1 MSAAAAPVFVRSGTL
16 PLWWLDSSQG
26 GVPGVPGYRAGYVAA
41 LHPDLP
47 ERASLDEVWQ
57 NPGGAYLFVDA
68 TPSNDT
74 VFAEQLTELLQRIG
88 PGGQV
93 RLLWIPDPAPPWTEW
108 QVMYLQA
115 QWTGAGPDITWTVA
129 SETRFDLGAY
139 ALTIGQGTTL
149 APAADAGIALGA
161 PGLRF
166 TGPAMGYDAQPD
178 TSWLPLSG
186 AALGCWRAGYR
197 LPANGDDN
205 LALLGVQ
212 LRYATADADGNV
224 VAVPMPV
231 LQQRGDAVD
240 IALGYDPLNP
250 EVRDRTQAEFV
261 VPGGAAG
268 PVLGATLITALGY
281 GTTLS
286 PMAASPAR
294 RGARLV
300 FGHSPQLLPAQGG
313 GEPLREYHLAPD
325 GAFVLGAEPEAP
337 ANPNAAVGRDQVVLG
352 TSGLEYVELP
362 LDGGAVA
369 FFDSG
374 HDAFAPAAL
383 SAARPG
389 AVAAVGDDGPPPPLT
404 GLATTSYLTFLP
416 AQPGDGF
423 EYYAQPKQA
432 PLYAPPPA
440 APRRAT
446 NGAVPLPP
454 GFLEFVPL
462 PAGTIGAAPP
472 PEAVHTGGEV
482 APVVFPVGV
491 YAALPSSLAWAARA
505 VEEAALAPARRAA
518 ITAPSPATTA
528 ADATPSRAVTP
539 QGLVGTLAG
548 NEWAEIQLAN
558 LPGTEMPD
566 LTLTRV
572 RGPQPPFGLLNLLQS
587 NQLFAVVANPDVFM
601 AQASVRYRLTAERI
615 LILLQGRRID
625 ASTAEKLRAWYG
637 RDGYRTY
644 ETEPE
649 FLAVIPPEEKL
660 PPDVVAA
667 VLDIAGLFK
676 ADLQGWT
683 FQLSPRSW
691 RATEG
696 DPTLMLFKY
705 CNRSLADLVADP
717 ASWGWPQA
725 AVRTGSTLAA
735 TQELIQRIF
744 TAARQAPDGSPEK
757 RFYDQ
762 VVNDATWNG
771 TLFLNAPVSLQDF
784 PVELQFVLAGVDTAR
799 FFAHHVGFSLTPFRL
814 SDDTPQRIEPRRTAA
829 FGLIRYSDPTDLVH
843 GVDTRGFAFKTLAL
857 SARFANAAL
866 ADFSAQVELL
876 VTRLFGDGVTKVDT
890 EHGNNLVLD
899 GSVQRQNGAPTY
911 AFTLRGS
918 NLFRLNRSALQSVE
932 VLGVQLQTSS
942 GSSNEG
948 VVTAEFVLNGNLR
961 FDELYPFDLFSFGPQ
976 RIVAKDATPRDGW
989 LRFGNLAVAMSF
1001 PLGNP
1006 GQQSFRLSEGRVG
1019 FDVAASTTRPGS
1031 LVAGFPLQLS
1041 RLVAS
1046 PVPDDPR
1053 QKGQKPED
1061 LGFTSVSA
1069 PIDQA
1074 LLSPP
1079 WYGLVFTL
1087 DLGTVGALA
1096 GSAGMSVEL
1105 LAAWAPGAAGD
1116 ERPLFLALKLPSGP
1130 SWPLQGVLRL
1140 SFRSFQF
1147 TVSEDTP
1154 EERAYMLRM
1163 HRFALSLLGWSFPPG
1178 TTDVLLFGNPNPVPD
1193 TRPVLGWYAAYSKDD
1208 KGGKNAEAP
1217 TALAAL
1223 RAAPPPERSR
1233 QRRLQAGRRRL
1244 PPPAGV

>member
-26 GVPGVPGYRAGYVAA
+26 GVPGVPGYRAGYFAT

-47 ERASLDEVWQ
+47 EHASLDDVWQ
-57 NPGGAYLFVDA
+57 NPGGAYLFVNA
-68 TPSNDT
+68 TPSNDA
-74 VFAEQLTELLQRIG
+74 VFAGQLAELLRRIS
-88 PGGQV
+88 PGGEV

-108 QVMYLQA
+108 QPMYLQA
-115 QWTGAGPDITWTVA
+115 QWTGAGPDIAWTVA
-129 SETRFDLGAY
+129 SETRFDIVGY
-139 ALTIGQGTTL
+139 ALTIAQGTRL

-161 PGLRF
+161 PGVRF
-166 TGPAMGYDAQPD
+166 TGPAMGYDAQPG
-178 TSWLPLSG
+178 SSLLPLAG

-212 LRYATADADGNV
+212 LRYASADADGNV

-231 LQQRGDAVD
+231 LRQGGEAID
-240 IALGYDPLNP
+240 IALFYDPLNP

-261 VPGGAAG
+261 VPGGGAG
-268 PVLGATLITALGY
+268 PVLGATLITTLGY

-286 PMAASPAR
+286 PLAASPGR

-313 GEPLREYHLAPD
+313 GESLREYYLAPD
-325 GAFVLGAEPEAP
+325 GAFVLGAEPGAP
-337 ANPNAAVGRDQVVLG
+337 ASPNAAVGRDQVVLG

-374 HDAFAPAAL
+374 HDAFAPGALAA
-383 SAARPG
+383 APPG
-389 AVAAVGDDGPPPPLT
+389 ATAAAPDEGPPQPLT

-416 AQPGDGF
+416 AQPGAGF
-423 EYYAQPKQA
+423 DYYAQPQQA
-432 PLYAPPPA
+432 PLYAPPLQ

-472 PEAVHTGGEV
+472 PDGADAGEAGP
-482 APVVFPVGV
+482 AVFPVGM
-491 YAALPSSLAWAARA
+491 YAALPPSLAWAARA

-518 ITAPSPATTA
+518 ITTPAPATSA
-528 ADATPSRAVTP
+528 AEATPSRAVTP
-539 QGLVGTLAG
+539 QGLVGSLAG
-548 NEWAEIQLAN
+548 DEWAAIQLAN
-558 LPGTEMPD
+558 LPGTETPD

-572 RGPQPPFGLLNLLQS
+572 RGPKPPHGLLSLLQS
-587 NQLFAVVANPDVFM
+587 NQLFAVVANPDIFM
-601 AQASVRYRLTAERI
+601 EQASVRYQLTAERI
-615 LILLQGRRID
+615 LILLQGKRID
-625 ASTAEKLRAWYG
+625 DTTATKLRGWYG
-637 RDGYRTY
+637 ADGYRVY
-644 ETEPE
+644 ATEPE
-649 FLAVIPPEEKL
+649 FLAVIPPEANL
-660 PPDVVAA
+660 PPEVVAA
-667 VLDIAGLFK
+667 VLDVAGLFK

-725 AVRTGSTLAA
+725 AVRTGSTIAA
-735 TQELIQRIF
+735 TQGLIQGIF
-744 TAARQAPDGSPEK
+744 TAAREAPDGSPEK
-757 RFYDQ
+757 RFYEQ

-771 TLFLNAPVSLQDF
+771 TLFLNAPVSLADF
-784 PVELQFVLAGVDTAR
+784 PDELQFVLGGVDTTR

-814 SDDTPQRIEPRRTAA
+814 QGTPQRIEPRQTAA

-843 GVDTRGFAFKTLAL
+843 GVDTKGFAFKTLAL

-876 VTRLFGDGVTKVDT
+876 VTRLFGDGVTKVLT

-942 GSSNEG
+942 GSSSQG
-948 VVTAEFVLNGNLR
+948 MVTAEFVLTGNLR

-976 RIVAKDATPRDGW
+976 RIVAKDATPLDGW

-1001 PLGNP
+1001 PLGSP
-1006 GQQSFRLSEGRVG
+1006 GQQTFRLNEGRVG
-1019 FDVAASTTRPGS
+1019 FDAAASITRPGS

-1046 PVPDDPR
+1046 TVPADPK

-1105 LAAWAPGAAGD
+1105 LAAWAPGATGD

-1147 TVSEDTP
+1147 TVSEDTKGQ
-1154 EERAYMLRM
+1154 RAYMLRM

-1178 TTDVLLFGNPNPVPD
+1178 TTDVLLFGNSDPG

-1208 KGGKNAEAP
+1208 KGGKNAQAP

-1233 QRRLQAGRRRL
+1233 QRRLQSGRRQL